1 MRPEEILATAAL
13 VLDRTQREAYFE
25 TGYLLLPEFLDRS
38 WLDRLREVAAEF
50 VEQSRACSKSDAK
63 FDLEPGHSADAPKL
77 RRLSFPVDHHEIFR
91 ELAVDSPIVD
101 IAQDLLGPNV
111 RYHHSKLNYK
121 WRHGREAIKWHQD
134 IQAWPH
140 TDFSPLTIGIY
151 LEDVDEEM
159 GPMGVVPGSHRG
171 PLFSL
176 QDDQGRWVGAI
187 HENDLRRA
195 GAANADYLKGPAGSV
210 TVHNCCSV
218 HGSAPNRSPR
228 SRPLLLQTY
237 AAGDSFPLQT
247 IGTNGLGDYAN
258 TLVRG
263 SRSATMEIDGRSVPL
278 APDYS
283 GGYISVMDVQ
293 QKYAIKTS

>member
-1 MRPEEILATAAL
+1 M
-13 VLDRTQREAYFE
+13 LDRTQREAYFE

-50 VEQSRACSKSDAK
+50 VEQSRACSKSDAN

-111 RYHHSKLNYK
+111 RYHHSTLNYK
-121 WRHGREAIKWHQD
+121 WSRGREEIKWHQD
-134 IQAWPH
+134 IQSWPH
-140 TDFSPLTIGIY
+140 TDFFPLTIGIY

-159 GPMGVVPGSHRG
+159 GPMGVVPSSHRG

-176 QDDQGRWVGAI
+176 QDAQGRWVGAM

-195 GAANADYLKGPAGSV
+195 GAANADYLKKGPAGSV

-228 SRPLLLQTY
+228 YRPLLLQTY
-237 AAGDSFPLQT
+237 AAGDSLIPANHWYQWARRVRQYARSGIATRDDRNRWTKRAAGARLFRRLH
-247 IGTNGLGDYAN
+247 IGNGRAAE
-258 TLVRG
+258 VR
-263 SRSATMEIDGRSVPL
+263 
-278 APDYS
+278 Y
-283 GGYISVMDVQ
+283 
-293 QKYAIKTS
+293 